1 MPVGLNNLIKL
12 QNIKILFAIVMI
24 IDMIRLK
31 NIANFL

>member
-12 QNIKILFAIVMI
+12 QNTKILFAIVMI